1 MVATGAEPGDIVAVN
16 RHEVLAL
23 CLAAL
28 NAAGAG
34 RRVAEL
40 LTEAALFA
48 EDRGKAVVGVA
59 HLLDV
64 E

>member
-16 RHEVLAL
+16 RREVVTL

-28 NAAGAG
+28 GAG

-40 LTEAALFA
+40 LTEAARFA
-48 EDRGKAVVGVA
+48 EDRPSSGW
-59 HLLDV
+59 LTCSTSS
-64 E
+64 EPRS